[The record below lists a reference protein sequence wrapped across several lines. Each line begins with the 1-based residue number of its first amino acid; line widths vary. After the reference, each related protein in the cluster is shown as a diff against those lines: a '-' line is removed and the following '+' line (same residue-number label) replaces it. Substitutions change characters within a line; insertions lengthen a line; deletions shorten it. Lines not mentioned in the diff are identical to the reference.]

1 MYRKPELATDA
12 KERLITIANNTH
24 LGAGFEIAMR
34 DMEIRGAGDVLGIKQ
49 AGKSKDIGLTL
60 YFRMLEE
67 KIEEMKNARK
77 ARIWTKIELEISYV
91 IGDDAFQ
98 TEQDKLSFYREIEN
112 IETLEELEE
121 VEEGMMGICPH
132 DKGGG
137 SAVSVQNRGVL
148 V

>member
-34 DMEIRGAGDVLGIKQ
+34 DMEIRGAGDVLGVKQ

-67 KIEEMKNARK
+67 RIEEMKNERK
-77 ARIWTKIELEISYV
+77 TRKWTKIELEISYV
-91 IGDDAFQ
+91 IPDASFQ
-98 TEQDKLSFYREIEN
+98 SEQDKLSFYREIEN

-121 VEEGMMGICPH
+121 VEAEF
-132 DKGGG
+132 
-137 SAVSVQNRGVL
+137 
-148 V
+148 

>member
-67 KIEEMKNARK
+67 KIEEMKNASRNSKKSRK
-77 ARIWTKIELEISYV
+77 E
-91 IGDDAFQ
+91 
-98 TEQDKLSFYREIEN
+98 
-112 IETLEELEE
+112 
-121 VEEGMMGICPH
+121 
-132 DKGGG
+132 
-137 SAVSVQNRGVL
+137 
-148 V
+148 